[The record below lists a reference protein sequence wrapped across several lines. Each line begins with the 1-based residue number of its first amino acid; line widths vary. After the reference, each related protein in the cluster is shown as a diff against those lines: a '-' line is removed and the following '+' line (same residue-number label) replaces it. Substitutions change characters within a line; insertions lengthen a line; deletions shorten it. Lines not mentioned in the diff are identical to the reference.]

1 MEIGKALLL
10 NYTEYARYALGRTS
24 MRLFIG
30 IKFESTIR
38 TKLVDIQN
46 QLRAGTLKGNFTH
59 EGNLHLTVEFLGELP
74 SSRLPAIQ
82 AAMRK
87 VEVPRFELVF
97 DQVGSFRRAGKDIVW
112 LGVRHNPNL
121 QKLQGDLAAALRQKD
136 FKLENRPY
144 TPHLTLARQVVFRDG
159 PSRNRSLGKIPAVG
173 VQVRSISLMNSERV
187 DGELT
192 YTELFAH
199 PLPSPAID

>member
-1 MEIGKALLL
+1 
-10 NYTEYARYALGRTS
+10 

>member
-1 MEIGKALLL
+1 M
-10 NYTEYARYALGRTS
+10 RT
-24 MRLFIG
+24 
-30 IKFESTIR
+30 
-38 TKLVDIQN
+38 
-46 QLRAGTLKGNFTH
+46 
-59 EGNLHLTVEFLGELP
+59 
-74 SSRLPAIQ
+74 
-82 AAMRK
+82 

-112 LGVRHNPNL
+112 LGVRHNPSL

-159 PSRNRSLGKIPAVG
+159 PSRNRSLGNIPAVG

-187 DGELT
+187 DGELHG
-192 YTELFAH
+192 FAVE
-199 PLPSPAID
+199 